1 MGHKAS
7 SRGSCLGSL
16 GLAQI
21 DRLKGGGLALVGCV
35 QRLRHSA
42 KCEGGGD
49 GDSGSNC
56 GGSSDEYRSVSYAIG
71 VAQVAVV
78 AHSQQCLLTS
88 IRLIE
93 VRLFMGA
100 SQPSGCMS

>member
-1 MGHKAS
+1 MFSVCATARNAKAAAIEMAAATAVEAVMNI
-7 SRGSCLGSL
+7 G
-16 GLAQI
+16 
-21 DRLKGGGLALVGCV
+21 
-35 QRLRHSA
+35 
-42 KCEGGGD
+42 
-49 GDSGSNC
+49 
-56 GGSSDEYRSVSYAIG
+56 YRSVLYAIG

-78 AHSQQCLLTS
+78 THSQQCLLTS